1 MNNLV
6 INSINHLENRMLRV
20 FIQVQA
26 LLLVLISSFFLIK
39 GMLTLSAKDLA
50 ELSKSKWDYNT
61 AVTKNLTQQ
70 RSDTIVG
77 FALLLLSFLLQS
89 MNLLWPMR
97 IDDFDVSKGGVV
109 IAIVISVAIFLAAI
123 KCSDLLQR
131 IFYKKVMGIL
141 NKQYPLGNIAKF

>member
-6 INSINHLENRMLRV
+6 INSINHLENRMLRT

-26 LLLVLISSFFLIK
+26 LLSVLISSFFLIK

-89 MNLLWPMR
+89 INLLWPMR
-97 IDDFDVSKGGVV
+97 IDDFDVSKGRLAPFRV
-109 IAIVISVAIFLAAI
+109 FL
-123 KCSDLLQR
+123 R
-131 IFYKKVMGIL
+131 NL
-141 NKQYPLGNIAKF
+141 NDG

>member
-1 MNNLV
+1 
-6 INSINHLENRMLRV
+6 MLRV